1 MTKVLKFQSVLISKE
16 NGVSK
21 TYYSNVFELSVL
33 PKTVVVPAPF
43 YPSKTCEKKTIKRC
57 QNPCLLLFLLTKI

>member
-1 MTKVLKFQSVLISKE
+1 MAKVLKFQSVLISKE

-33 PKTVVVPAPF
+33 PKTVVVPKPF
-43 YPSKTCEKKTIKRC
+43 YPSKTCEKKTIKKC
-57 QNPCLLLFLLTKI
+57 QNPCLLLFLLTRL

>member
-1 MTKVLKFQSVLISKE
+1 MTKVLKFQSVLTSKE

-33 PKTVVVPAPF
+33 PKTVVVPKPF
-43 YPSKTCEKKTIKRC
+43 CPLKQCEKKPVKRC